1 MTATPNE
8 APSLGVIGAVV
19 PDPRR
24 PESVRVLVEGR
35 ALLTLPRQVAERE
48 KLASGTALDQELYGR
63 LSRAA
68 DAEAAYRTGL
78 RFLEHR
84 PFAAR
89 DLARRLV
96 LKGHPPEAADAAR
109 ARLEGLGLL
118 DDARFAVSFI
128 QTRGARGR
136 GPPRFR
142 RDLAALG
149 VERKLIDAS
158 MAQAFGTDGADAPR
172 PDALAR
178 RRLAQLK
185 DLPRPVQRRR
195 LLAFLARRGYAGR
208 EVTVLVG
215 DLVAQQSTVHSQR

>member
-1 MTATPNE
+1 MTATPSDPP
-8 APSLGVIGAVV
+8 ALGVIGAVV

-24 PESVRVLVEGR
+24 PDSVRVLVEGR
-35 ALLTLPRQVAERE
+35 VLLTVPLGVAQRE
-48 KLASGTALDQELYGR
+48 GLAPGIPLDHALYGR

-68 DAEAAYRTGL
+68 DAEASYRTAL

-96 LKGHPPEAADAAR
+96 LKGHPPEAAEAAR
-109 ARLEGLGLL
+109 ARLEEMGLL
-118 DDARFAVSFI
+118 DDARFSVGFI

-136 GPPRFR
+136 GPLRLR
-142 RDLAALG
+142 RDLAAMG
-149 VERKLIDAS
+149 VERKVIDAAL
-158 MAQAFGTDGADAPR
+158 AQAFGTDGADAPR

-178 RRLAQLK
+178 RRLGQLR

-195 LLAFLARRGYAGR
+195 LLAVLARRGFAGH
-208 EVTVLVG
+208 EVTSLVG
-215 DLVAQQSTVHSQR
+215 RILGER